1 MGERGSKVEIRITRG
16 LEVNKRV
23 QLGTRALGVLR
34 ERVAQVEIIRR
45 VVERVEVVVRVSV
58 VPSDGAS
65 ELAVHDLRK
74 GVDVAVVTLFVGAC
88 LVSLLLL
95 RLLVWVLVLVQ
106 QLLL

>member
-1 MGERGSKVEIRITRG
+1 MRG
-16 LEVNKRV
+16 LEVNERV
-23 QLGTRALGVLR
+23 QLGTRALRLLR
-34 ERVAQVEIIRR
+34 ERVAQVEILRR
-45 VVERVEVVVRVSV
+45 VVERVEVVVHVSI
-58 VPSDGAS
+58 VPSDGAC

-74 GVDVAVVTLFVGAC
+74 GVDVAVVILFVGAC